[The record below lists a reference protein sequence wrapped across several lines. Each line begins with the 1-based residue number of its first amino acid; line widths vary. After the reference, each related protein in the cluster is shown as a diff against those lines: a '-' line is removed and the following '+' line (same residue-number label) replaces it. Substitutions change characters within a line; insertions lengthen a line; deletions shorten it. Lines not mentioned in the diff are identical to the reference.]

1 MNLELLTSKG
11 KLTYSNEGNCIT
23 WQQVIKDK
31 VFKNYNVLNQEIE
44 IIENDMKNYQYNV
57 VEQISNFLRNKPS
70 FLCTGIDAL
79 RTLESVTDLKDKLI
93 ND

>member
-1 MNLELLTSKG
+1 M
-11 KLTYSNEGNCIT
+11 
-23 WQQVIKDK
+23 IKDK

-79 RTLESVTDLKDKLI
+79 RTLESVTDLKDKVI